1 MQPPASCPAVSPVL
15 QTSPSVTSAPA
26 IKSMTKKATN
36 ALMPV
41 SKNFKKLTVF
51 HDKMFAVVE
60 CEQCEDCDGYLAGV
74 IALAILLA
82 IALVAI
88 AVMGIIIVYLLFK
101 KNGKTVP
108 ESQEM
113 S

>member
-1 MQPPASCPAVSPVL
+1 MSSCEFCASDITKCDKC
-15 QTSPSVTSAPA
+15 TGNSVYDE
-26 IKSMTKKATN
+26 KSGKCTDAR
-36 ALMPV
+36 
-41 SKNFKKLTVF
+41 
-51 HDKMFAVVE
+51 KMFAVVE

-88 AVMGIIIVYLLFK
+88 AVMGIIIVYLLKLK

-108 ESQEM
+108 KDQK
-113 S
+113 